1 MIGQSFCMSALTLTL
16 AGSASLGKDGLTR
29 KRKKKEVRKLESEN
43 RITNLEVPFLPE
55 RQYCGQQQNHGAGFV
70 EEWTGNVG
78 TRQF

>member
-1 MIGQSFCMSALTLTL
+1 MIGQSLCMSALTLTL

-29 KRKKKEVRKLESEN
+29 KRKKTRSEN
-43 RITNLEVPFLPE
+43 WKVKIELQNIEVPVLPE

-70 EEWTGNVG
+70 EQWTGDLG